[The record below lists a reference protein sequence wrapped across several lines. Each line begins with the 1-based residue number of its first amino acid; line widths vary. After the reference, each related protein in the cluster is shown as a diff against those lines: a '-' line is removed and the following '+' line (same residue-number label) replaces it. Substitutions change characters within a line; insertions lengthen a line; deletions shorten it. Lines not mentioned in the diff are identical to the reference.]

1 VTRWALVGAPADS
14 VLRGGG
20 AERSPARLR
29 ELGLAERLGGVDA
42 GDLRVHVRG
51 NVRDPVT
58 GIIGSDEVIENTR
71 VVREAVRERIG
82 AGERV
87 FVAGGC
93 CANAPGAIAGAR
105 DVVGRIGL
113 AYIDGHQDMWDGQ
126 SSTTGEAADM
136 PLAVTVGIGPPEW
149 VEAIGGAAVAA
160 SDVVLLGD
168 RDHDETSAAGLPD
181 PSARGV
187 HHLPIERVR
196 AMGPGGAGADA
207 RRILEQAAPA
217 GVWLHLDVDVLDMR
231 VFPAT
236 DYLDPDG
243 MAMDELRDLLTP
255 LARSERLVGM
265 SLGCFNPEKD
275 PDGAC
280 GEALVSLLEE
290 ALGSAVA
297 GGQR

>member
-1 VTRWALVGAPADS
+1 
-14 VLRGGG
+14 
-20 AERSPARLR
+20 
-29 ELGLAERLGGVDA
+29 
-42 GDLRVHVRG
+42 
-51 NVRDPVT
+51 
-58 GIIGSDEVIENTR
+58 
-71 VVREAVRERIG
+71 
-82 AGERV
+82 
-87 FVAGGC
+87 
-93 CANAPGAIAGAR
+93 
-105 DVVGRIGL
+105 
-113 AYIDGHQDMWDGQ
+113 
-126 SSTTGEAADM
+126 
-136 PLAVTVGIGPPEW
+136 
-149 VEAIGGAAVAA
+149 
-160 SDVVLLGD
+160 VVLLGD

-207 RRILEQAAPA
+207 WRILEQAAPA